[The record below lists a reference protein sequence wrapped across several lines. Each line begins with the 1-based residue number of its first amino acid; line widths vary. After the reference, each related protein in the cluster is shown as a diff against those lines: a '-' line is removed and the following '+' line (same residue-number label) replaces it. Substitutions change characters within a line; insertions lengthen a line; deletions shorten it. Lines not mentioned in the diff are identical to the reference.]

1 MNNILKIYLK
11 LFIQLLAFVA
21 LGYYFYILWQIPVP
35 CVDPIPYNL
44 GTFDSKFNVSKEYF
58 LEALA
63 EAEKIWEEPYGKD
76 LFVYDAKYEEQDVLK
91 VNLIHD
97 YRQEATSKL
106 DSLGVVVENTQ
117 ASYDSLEV
125 KFKALKARYDREQP
139 VLDARIIA
147 FNQKIKNYEAEVESW
162 NQKGGAPEKEYEELE
177 ARRIVLDL
185 ELKEINREEKR
196 LQNMV
201 DEINAMVVALNRLAD
216 NLNLTVDKYN
226 ATNVARGETFEE
238 GLYTSDGENQK
249 IDIFEFSNREKLVR
263 VLAHELGHA
272 LGIDHVQD
280 TTAIMYEINKA
291 DTLTLSEADLDALK
305 TVCDSGL

>member
-21 LGYYFYILWQIPVP
+21 LGYYFYILWQIRVP

-76 LFVYDAKYEEQDVLK
+76 LFVYDAKYDEQDVLK

-147 FNQKIKNYEAEVESW
+147 FNHKIKNYEAEVESW
-162 NQKGGAPEKEYEELE
+162 NKKGGAPEKEYEELE
-177 ARRIVLDL
+177 ARRIVLDQ

-249 IDIFEFSNREKLVR
+249 IDIYEFSSREKLVR

-291 DTLTLSEADLDALK
+291 DTLTLSEADLTALQA
-305 TVCDSGL
+305 VCKNK